1 MEYLPHGF
9 RLEIPTGCF
18 PLTTDSMVLSHI
30 AGAGC
35 QGKVLDLGS
44 GCGQLGLLLCAEN
57 DRCRVTGIELDPAAH
72 GCALE
77 NIRRNGLTE
86 RMESIC
92 DDLRRVPGLFAPG
105 SFDCCISNPPY
116 FSGGPAARLTLARRE
131 EECTLAD
138 VLHAAAWAVKFG
150 GDVFLVHRP
159 ERMGQVIALGAA
171 NKLETKELTLVRHRE
186 GGPIALVVFRLRKG
200 AKPGLTIRE
209 LSLHHKDGTPTKEY
223 REIYHI
229 QEA

>member
-9 RLEIPTGCF
+9 RLEIPVGCF

-35 QGKVLDLGS
+35 PGRVLDLGS

-72 GCALE
+72 DFALE
-77 NIRRNGLTE
+77 NIRRNGLAG

-116 FSGGPAARLTLARRE
+116 FSGGPASRLTLARRE

-150 GDVFLVHRP
+150 GDVYLVHRP
-159 ERMGQVIALGAA
+159 ERMGQVIALGVS

-209 LSLHHKDGTPTKEY
+209 LSLHHGDGKPTKEY

-229 QEA
+229 QED

>member
-1 MEYLPHGF
+1 MEYLPHG
-9 RLEIPTGCF
+9 LQLDIPKGCF
-18 PLTTDSMVLSHI
+18 PLTTDSMVLAHF
-30 AGAGC
+30 AGSIGARTL
-35 QGKVLDLGS
+35 LDLGS
-44 GCGQLGLLLCAEN
+44 GCGTLGLLLCA
-57 DRCRVTGIELDPAAH
+57 RSRYCRVTGVELDEAAH
-72 GCALE
+72 HAAGE
-77 NIRRNGLTE
+77 NIRRNALDQ

-92 DDLRRVPGLFAPG
+92 ADLRRVPGLFAPG
-105 SFDCCISNPPY
+105 CFDCCISNPPY

-223 REIYHI
+223 QEIYHI
-229 QEA
+229 QED